1 MKPNIRQTVE
11 SKQLSQKIN
20 HDTTTNVRSF
30 HIDDQVLVKNFHN
43 SGKKWLQGQIIK
55 SIGPLSYLIKL
66 SDGRIFR
73 CHIDHLRKCHIP
85 QNPKYVVNDSI
96 PDFSD
101 VIFPD
106 QVAENDTDSDVRR
119 YPHRDR
125 RPPDR
130 YRP

>member
-1 MKPNIRQTVE
+1 M
-11 SKQLSQKIN
+11 
-20 HDTTTNVRSF
+20 
-30 HIDDQVLVKNFHN
+30 
-43 SGKKWLQGQIIK
+43 
-55 SIGPLSYLIKL
+55 SYLIKL

-73 CHIDHLRKCHIP
+73 RHIDHLRKCHIP
-85 QNPKYVVNDSI
+85 QNPKYVVNDSM

-101 VIFPD
+101 VIFPK
-106 QVAENDTDSDVRR
+106 VAQNDTDSDVRR